1 MLGDAGWPT
10 NFARLLHQFL
20 LQLPVH
26 ATKSRM
32 SMNFNLPA
40 GCAPLMDML
49 GAVQEPADVQR
60 AGAFQSWNDDDEYVS
75 M

>member
-1 MLGDAGWPT
+1 
-10 NFARLLHQFL
+10 
-20 LQLPVH
+20 
-26 ATKSRM
+26 M